1 MEENLV
7 HSKLS
12 PLKQEI
18 TQTHNQIASSHSL
31 QLGSP
36 RFISISA
43 NDYTNWGFPCLS
55 SIPQE
60 NFLDNT
66 SNETLATS
74 YEIPSS
80 QPIIL
85 FYTIRV
91 TEMVTKYTTSKL

>member
-1 MEENLV
+1 MNVKVGRRAQKKMEENLV

-43 NDYTNWGFPCLS
+43 NDYTN
-55 SIPQE
+55 
-60 NFLDNT
+60 
-66 SNETLATS
+66 
-74 YEIPSS
+74 
-80 QPIIL
+80 
-85 FYTIRV
+85 
-91 TEMVTKYTTSKL
+91 